1 MKYDLLIEGI
11 VIRLIYSGEVPVAPY
26 AAASFLTESRE
37 ADIVLN
43 IDVVKKVDK
52 KPMSHIDVRT
62 SAWEMMKDIQGIF
75 YNIYNKEKLKAV
87 LFITYDYTQGTLE
100 IAEDEL
106 HDIIPPLHVM
116 FPVLS
121 GFLMKRNKGFFFHG
135 SFVKIGKKGV
145 ILTGES
151 GAGKSTLS
159 DLLKSSGFEKIGD
172 DRLILTLDV
181 QEKSVLCH
189 STPFDLKL
197 NNWVNMFYKVDA
209 ILRLSHSVNDSNCL
223 KKQNMNER
231 IGSLIFMNFLPLF
244 MKDDLAKHFNLCED
258 ILSKILLYDYS
269 FVPDNTSVKYLV
281 DNLFGSI

>member
-1 MKYDLLIEGI
+1 
-11 VIRLIYSGEVPVAPY
+11 
-26 AAASFLTESRE
+26 
-37 ADIVLN
+37 
-43 IDVVKKVDK
+43 
-52 KPMSHIDVRT
+52 
-62 SAWEMMKDIQGIF
+62 
-75 YNIYNKEKLKAV
+75 
-87 LFITYDYTQGTLE
+87 
-100 IAEDEL
+100 
-106 HDIIPPLHVM
+106 
-116 FPVLS
+116 
-121 GFLMKRNKGFFFHG
+121 MKRNKGFFFHG

-281 DNLFGSI
+281 DNLFGPI